1 MGTRDLVVKN
11 FGVLY
16 DFAVR
21 AVQSTRY
28 VLHKGPANQRALY
41 PSRDQRTPELSN
53 GFYRNFLNWDLAKL
67 TMEMN
72 SNAIG
77 SQNLNWLMEY
87 DSIWQAARYA
97 KSGTCVHYASGVLI
111 WALRFAHNIRATIA
125 SHTEDHV
132 FCIFSSHVR
141 DLDYRFCSVV
151 VDSWVHSHPV
161 ICLPSEHYLAMNNVC
176 RFATF
181 DLAGKSNVQLPEYD
195 MSVLSDKKRE
205 VKRLIKTPYF
215 KPAYNGTICD
225 QGTNW
230 NGTSF
235 LGYQRHIDGRPFSIE
250 DIAVPLPPRPAP
262 GGGVRD
268 HVEYVPGLP
277 PGPLEKFPQFARGP
291 RDELQL

>member
-111 WALRFAHNIRATIA
+111 WALRFAHNIRANIA

-132 FCIFSSHVR
+132 VCIFSSHVR

-151 VDSWVHSHPV
+151 VDSWVLSHPV

-176 RFATF
+176 RFGTF
-181 DLAGKSNVQLPEYD
+181 DLG
-195 MSVLSDKKRE
+195 
-205 VKRLIKTPYF
+205 
-215 KPAYNGTICD
+215 
-225 QGTNW
+225 
-230 NGTSF
+230 
-235 LGYQRHIDGRPFSIE
+235 GRPFSIE

-262 GGGVRD
+262 GAGVRD
-268 HVEYVPGLP
+268 HVEYVPGLAR
-277 PGPLEKFPQFARGP
+277 GPLEKFPQFARGP